1 MQAFAIETGLAE
13 TTFVQ
18 TAPSGS
24 SADYVNRIFT
34 VVNEMPFAGHPSLG
48 TAVAVAHERGDTD
61 VCYVQRT
68 HAGEQPV
75 DVQLDG
81 RSARA
86 SMLQEPATFGDEAD
100 RQAIVTASGL
110 SPDDLDPAITPRYV
124 TTGAWHLIVV
134 LRDPTALDRVQ
145 PGQPDALS
153 AALQPGGGICLYLA
167 APHDA
172 GADPA
177 RWHARSFFLGTA
189 GVREDPATGSAA
201 GPLCAY
207 IAREIG
213 VRALTVEQGV
223 AMGRPSVLDAA
234 LEGDRARVSGDV
246 HVIST
251 GTVHLPQPAA

>member
-1 MQAFAIETGLAE
+1 M
-13 TTFVQ
+13 Q
-18 TAPSGS
+18 TAPTGS

-34 VVNEMPFAGHPSLG
+34 VVDEMPFAGHPSLG

-61 VCYVQRT
+61 ASYVQRT

-75 DVQLDG
+75 DVHLDG

-100 RQAIVTASGL
+100 RHAIVAASGL
-110 SPDDLDPAITPRYV
+110 SPDDLDPAIAPRYV
-124 TTGAWHLIVV
+124 STGVWHLIVV
-134 LRDPTALDRVQ
+134 LREPTALDRVR
-145 PGQPDALS
+145 PADAGALS
-153 AALQPGGGICLYLA
+153 EALQPGGGICLYLA
-167 APHDA
+167 APH
-172 GADPA
+172 GSGGDPA

-207 IAREIG
+207 LAGETG
-213 VRALTVEQGV
+213 VRALTIEQGV
-223 AMGRPSVLDAA
+223 AMGRPSILDTSI
-234 LEGDRARVSGDV
+234 EDDRVRVGGDV

-251 GTVHLPQPAA
+251 GTVHLPEPAA